1 MTTLSNIITWFNDNN
16 GALMVLITV
25 IYVIATIS
33 ISRSNKKSADASR
46 KQIEASQKQQEQNVG
61 LQLYA
66 MRKEV
71 IDKLSKDKYNE
82 VYWDIPLLFNNELFQ
97 EFSVLANRKPQIDEL
112 QKEVFTFELEFYALF
127 DERAKRE
134 IERLRKEA
142 NTPTGLASLREYIEK
157 QFEDQNI
164 RTTASL
170 EKYLEQVA
178 QLHKIMS
185 QCETEKE
192 QVLKKLRLFIKD
204 SIK

>member
-82 VYWDIPLLFNNELFQ
+82 VYWDITLLFNNELFQ

-127 DERAKRE
+127 DERAERE